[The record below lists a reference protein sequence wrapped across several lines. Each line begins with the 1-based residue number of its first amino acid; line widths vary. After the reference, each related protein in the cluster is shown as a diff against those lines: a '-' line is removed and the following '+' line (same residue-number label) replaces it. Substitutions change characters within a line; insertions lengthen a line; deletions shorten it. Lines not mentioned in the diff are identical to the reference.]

1 MRTDKQFVLE
11 EQMDDISC
19 ENACVES
26 ICAVLCE
33 MGYHVGVGINCFL
46 KNVSVQKSAICI
58 RKRLSYT
65 RGISFNYRWILDR
78 VDRRFHTDY
87 QNNPELLSR
96 LSVHIMKMIKR
107 IQQGYFETNPV
118 LEDI

>member
-1 MRTDKQFVLE
+1 MST
-11 EQMDDISC
+11 
-19 ENACVES
+19 
-26 ICAVLCE
+26 
-33 MGYHVGVGINCFL
+33 
-46 KNVSVQKSAICI
+46 VQKSAICI
-58 RKRLSYT
+58 RKDYHIPEEYLLIT
-65 RGISFNYRWILDR
+65 DGFLDR

-118 LEDI
+118 LEDILNSYERDVEAADELNKILEEKYHIKAKYS